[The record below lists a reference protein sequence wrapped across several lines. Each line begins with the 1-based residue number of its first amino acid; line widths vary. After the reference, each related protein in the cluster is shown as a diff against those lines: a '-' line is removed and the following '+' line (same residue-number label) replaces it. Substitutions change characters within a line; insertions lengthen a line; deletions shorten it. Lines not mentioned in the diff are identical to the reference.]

1 MQGEAQM
8 MKLRITV
15 MTALLCL
22 VLGMT
27 GCGGKEDKE
36 AEKTADGSTSDLV
49 AAENEDTDE
58 EMDSSGEEKE
68 TGPEAPSEDL
78 MVRGRDIYTQFI
90 HLTVPEE
97 WTENV
102 IYHYFQEPENGRYA
116 LDIVEF
122 NTMSA
127 TEGEGGLAYSIVLY
141 EGYSEEK
148 GMDPPGRFLGLLKS
162 DEGKYY
168 YAFLEFPGESR
179 YTQSSEEAYRSI
191 LDYEDK
197 IPLNIEG
204 RETYTFTA
212 GEKPAADE
220 TEETKE

>member
-1 MQGEAQM
+1 
-8 MKLRITV
+8 
-15 MTALLCL
+15 
-22 VLGMT
+22 
-27 GCGGKEDKE
+27 
-36 AEKTADGSTSDLV
+36 
-49 AAENEDTDE
+49 
-58 EMDSSGEEKE
+58 
-68 TGPEAPSEDL
+68 
-78 MVRGRDIYTQFI
+78 
-90 HLTVPEE
+90 
-97 WTENV
+97 
-102 IYHYFQEPENGRYA
+102 
-116 LDIVEF
+116 
-122 NTMSA
+122 
-127 TEGEGGLAYSIVLY
+127 
-141 EGYSEEK
+141 
-148 GMDPPGRFLGLLKS
+148 MDPPGRFLGLLKS